1 MFLTPFIIFLIEI
14 LSQEDNITNNNS
26 IINKERQKDTI
37 SFSKNKLYNES
48 NNELF
53 FQICNKMTEYNKSI
67 ILEMELNYDLI
78 KVINMKNSILYKKFM
93 ISYEKTTEYNYK
105 ISNNLNSFIS
115 INILLNN
122 IYEQLDDLNYTY
134 YIIDI
139 SEEIEHILKLAKR
152 LIKIIITNEEEFN
165 DMNKSENAEIIISL
179 LKKWYFQESSNLWN
193 IIFDGKKDIDSIF
206 N

>member
-78 KVINMKNSILYKKFM
+78 KAINMKNSILYKKFM
-93 ISYEKTTEYNYK
+93 ISYEKITEYNYK
-105 ISNNLNSFIS
+105 ISNNLNSFIN

-134 YIIDI
+134 YIINI
-139 SEEIEHILKLAKR
+139 SRKIKHILKLAKK

-179 LKKWYFQESSNLWN
+179 LEKWYFQESSNLLN
-193 IIFDGKKDIDSIF
+193 IIFDGKKRY
-206 N
+206 